1 MKKKIFI
8 FQQREWANRI
18 GVHLARK
25 FQENNYELGCL
36 TFKRSTH
43 FNITNDNEIKYHIV
57 ISNDDIYETPGIFI
71 DKDLNLEKICD
82 ELGIN
87 SIWELI
93 YSDRNLSN
101 SYDKNLHFNF
111 KKKLNDKHMIN
122 VFKAIYCTCEK
133 IYRDFKPDLILAP
146 NFPALTHLIFYH
158 FFKNKQ
164 IKMLGISDTKVG
176 DYQAIYYDY
185 NNEDG
190 MFHYEHKK
198 LINEKSIN
206 DEQINNIID
215 NFYQDNFHAYK
226 KFNEKEFFSQLF
238 RDFLRDVNASL
249 KSYFNK
255 LKRINESKLFNHQT
269 NKIIPIIRYYI
280 VMLFRAI
287 SEKKIKYDEIKNEEE
302 FAYMPLQLQPE
313 ASMDIQSTKYSNQIE
328 TARQIAMNLPSNM
341 CLYIKDH
348 PAMYGLRK
356 KTYLLK
362 LKSLPNV
369 RLINFRTPTKDILKK
384 SKILISATGSTF
396 FEAAIIRKP
405 SIILGSLGDIIKLP
419 NIEKLDEFKNLKKLI
434 EKKIKENLNT
444 DEYTLNLKKYIKAVL
459 LSGFNENYVR
469 VWQKNTS
476 LKEDQ
481 INYIFDKLNKAIK
494 FNTK

>member
-1 MKKKIFI
+1 
-8 FQQREWANRI
+8 
-18 GVHLARK
+18 
-25 FQENNYELGCL
+25 
-36 TFKRSTH
+36 
-43 FNITNDNEIKYHIV
+43 
-57 ISNDDIYETPGIFI
+57 
-71 DKDLNLEKICD
+71 
-82 ELGIN
+82 
-87 SIWELI
+87 
-93 YSDRNLSN
+93 
-101 SYDKNLHFNF
+101 
-111 KKKLNDKHMIN
+111 
-122 VFKAIYCTCEK
+122 
-133 IYRDFKPDLILAP
+133 
-146 NFPALTHLIFYH
+146 
-158 FFKNKQ
+158 
-164 IKMLGISDTKVG
+164 
-176 DYQAIYYDY
+176 
-185 NNEDG
+185 
-190 MFHYEHKK
+190 
-198 LINEKSIN
+198 
-206 DEQINNIID
+206 
-215 NFYQDNFHAYK
+215 
-226 KFNEKEFFSQLF
+226 
-238 RDFLRDVNASL
+238 
-249 KSYFNK
+249 
-255 LKRINESKLFNHQT
+255 
-269 NKIIPIIRYYI
+269 
-280 VMLFRAI
+280 
-287 SEKKIKYDEIKNEEE
+287 
-302 FAYMPLQLQPE
+302 MPLQLQPE

-405 SIILGSLGDIIKLP
+405 SIILGSLGDVIKLP

-434 EKKIKENLNT
+434 EKKINENLNT